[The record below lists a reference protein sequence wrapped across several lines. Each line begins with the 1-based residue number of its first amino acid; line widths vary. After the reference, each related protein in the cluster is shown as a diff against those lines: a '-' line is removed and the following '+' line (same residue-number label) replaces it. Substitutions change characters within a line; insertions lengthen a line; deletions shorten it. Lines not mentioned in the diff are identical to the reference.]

1 MTAQQT
7 ARPLKLADL
16 LAELRAAR
24 DAARL
29 DYIARGVEA
38 YRDRGEL
45 RGDLC
50 LVIELAGIAGTQTA
64 VTLAELAGLLD
75 DGLVDDA
82 NVLTQG
88 GREAAAVARIA
99 RAL

>member
-1 MTAQQT
+1 MTAQT
-7 ARPLKLADL
+7 ARLTYADL
-16 LAELRAAR
+16 LVELRAAR

-29 DYIARGVEA
+29 DYIARGLDA

-50 LVIELAGIAGTQTA
+50 LAVALAGDLGGQTA
-64 VTLAELAGLLD
+64 VTLAELN
-75 DGLVDDA
+75 GLVDDGLMDA
-82 NVLTQG
+82 ETRLLTRG